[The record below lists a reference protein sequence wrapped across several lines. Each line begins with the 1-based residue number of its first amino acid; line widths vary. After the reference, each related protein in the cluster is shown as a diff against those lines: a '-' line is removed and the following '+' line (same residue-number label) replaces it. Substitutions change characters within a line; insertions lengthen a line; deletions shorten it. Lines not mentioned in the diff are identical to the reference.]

1 MDPVGALADRDDAA
15 GAPVTTP
22 GGHCHYLGGVA
33 APTAAGVRAAV
44 REHVERG
51 VDVIKIMASGGGL
64 TPGTYQHLPQFPP
77 EVRARLPL
85 IVANTRRMH
94 EAGAQIV
101 AGTDAGIAPDPG
113 GVGSRHRRAGRRVA
127 SWRNAGGQ
135 PSSGSSVMRS
145 SAVSMPL
152 RQTERAMILLGST
165 RLR

>member
-1 MDPVGALADRDDAA
+1 M
-15 GAPVTTP
+15 
-22 GGHCHYLGGVA
+22 
-33 APTAAGVRAAV
+33 RAAV

-51 VDVIKIMASGGGL
+51 VDVIKIMASGGTL
-64 TPGTYQHLPQFPP
+64 TPGTYQHLPQFTP

-85 IVANTRRMH
+85 IVANTRRMY

-113 GVGSRHRRAGRRVA
+113 GVGLCGTAVPDAGSR

-135 PSSGSSVMRS
+135 PSSGSSVRRS

-165 RLR
+165 RSR